1 MVGAIIVTHGNLAFE
16 LLKSSEMILGRQE
29 CVSSVGIKLNDSE
42 EAIVEKISK
51 AINEVDAGKGVLIF
65 TDMFGGTPS
74 NLSLSF
80 MEDNKVEVVTGVN
93 LPMLIK
99 FFSERKD
106 RGLNKLVS
114 FCKTYGKRHIMVA
127 SEILNQKREEKQ
139 K

>member
-1 MVGAIIVTHGNLAFE
+1 LVGAIIVTHGNLASE

-29 CVSSVGIKLNDSE
+29 NVMTVGIKLNDSE

-51 AINEVDAGKGVLIF
+51 AMNEVDSGRGILFF

-99 FFSERKD
+99 FFTEREHKSLD
-106 RGLNKLVS
+106 KLVS

-127 SEILNQKREEKQ
+127 SEILNQKKEDK
-139 K
+139 KK